1 MSYEQ
6 SIALLDEETI
16 LAECGPMRLAI
27 RAWQN
32 SRPQIA
38 LCRQAAEASFSYLA
52 AIAKHKTVLSDFAGN
67 IKALP
72 ENDLAQRMIE
82 SVRAIGDIDLTPMAA
97 VAGTIADAVADWL
110 FVRGSTKVVVDN
122 GGDIA
127 IRLAAAETAT
137 VGIRP
142 QINCLDISHIA
153 HLDDRSSSWG
163 VTTSGRGGRSFTRGI
178 ASAVTVIAENASIAD
193 AAATAIAN
201 ACFVEDS
208 SIVQIPAEQMDP
220 STDLKGVNVTVDV
233 GALSAGKK
241 IQAVEMALSKADALC
256 RQECNVGALI
266 ALEDVFVMT
275 GSVKELISPM
285 SIILP
290 DRLRGPFRLS
300 RGFRRNR

>member
-32 SRPQIA
+32 SAPQIA
-38 LCRQAAEASFSYLA
+38 LCRQAAEASFAYLEA
-52 AIAKHKTVLSDFAGN
+52 VAKHRAVLSDFAGN

-72 ENDLAQRMIE
+72 QNALAQRMIE
-82 SVRAIGDIDLTPMAA
+82 SVRTIGDIDLTPMAA

-110 FVRGSTKVVVDN
+110 FDRGLTKVVVDN

-127 IRLAAAETAT
+127 IRLAAGETAT

-142 QINCLDISHIA
+142 QINCSDISHIA
-153 HLDDRSSSWG
+153 YLDDRSFSWG
-163 VTTSGRGGRSFTRGI
+163 VTTSGRGGRSFTRGV
-178 ASAVTVIAENASIAD
+178 ASAVTVIAEDASIAD
-193 AAATAIAN
+193 AGATAIAN

-220 STDLKGVNVTVDV
+220 ATDLKGVNVTLEV
-233 GALSAGKK
+233 GSLSSGKK
-241 IQAVEMALSKADALC
+241 NQAVQAALSKADSLC
-256 RQECNVGALI
+256 RQNLIFGALI
-266 ALEDVFVMT
+266 ALEDVIVITKSMA
-275 GSVKELISPM
+275 ELVSP
-285 SIILP
+285 S
-290 DRLRGPFRLS
+290 
-300 RGFRRNR
+300 N